1 MQELEAK
8 TLRTPP
14 LAVRIISAYEAGEI
28 MPVKSKQQVLVSSM
42 NGRLNAFLNEMC
54 YQGIKD
60 KQQVLF
66 LIFVSR

>member
-28 MPVKSKQQVLVSSM
+28 QTTGTRIV
-42 NGRLNAFLNEMC
+42 NEWTVEC
-54 YQGIKD
+54 I
-60 KQQVLF
+60 LE
-66 LIFVSR
+66 